1 MPYWIQISISSKVGK
16 LLNEDNLKSSFA
28 YALMYYRE
36 NKKCPV
42 F

>member
-28 YALMYYRE
+28 YALMHLSE
-36 NKKCPV
+36 NGKCTV